1 MKRRE
6 FIVGLGS
13 AAAWPQAAQTQQ
25 KASPVVGFLSVAAP
39 GLGTLAAAGPFRQ
52 GLSQMGFVE
61 GRNVTFEYREADGV
75 YARLPGMAADLV
87 RRQVAVIV
95 AAGSHNA
102 ALAAKAATATI
113 PIVFATGLG
122 DPVALG
128 LVVSLNRPGG
138 NVTGVTN
145 YSSDLLPKRLQ
156 LLRELVP
163 QAKVIGFLTNP
174 TSLASD
180 GDMTAIE
187 AAGRSVGQETTIL
200 KASTAAEIDAAFAT
214 AAQAG
219 IGAMVV
225 SPDNF
230 FVQPTTQAH
239 LAAAATRHRIP
250 ANYAARSYAE
260 AGGLMSYGSDRRE
273 DGRQIGVYVGRILN
287 GEKPADHSARLQR
300 SRLFVF
306 IRYGLLIMRPYFT
319 RRNRPL
325 TPLNQSSN
333 DPSRSSRA
341 RRSRRREP

>member
-1 MKRRE
+1 MKRRD
-6 FIVGLGS
+6 FIAGLGS
-13 AAAWPQAAQTQQ
+13 AAAWPLVARAQQP
-25 KASPVVGFLSVAAP
+25 AMPVVGFLSIAAP
-39 GLGTLAAAGPFRQ
+39 GTRPLAAPFRQ

-61 GRNVTFEYREADGV
+61 GRNVTFEYRNADGV
-75 YARLPGMAADLV
+75 YGRLPGMAADLV

-95 AAGSHNA
+95 ASGSHNA
-102 ALAAKAATATI
+102 TLAAKAATATI
-113 PIVFATGLG
+113 PIVFGTGLG

-128 LVVSLNRPGG
+128 LVASLNRPGS

-174 TSLASD
+174 ASLASD
-180 GDMTAIE
+180 GDVTAIE
-187 AAGRSVGQETTIL
+187 AAARSVGQEMTIL

-230 FVQPTTQAH
+230 FVQPTTQPH
-239 LAAAATRHRIP
+239 LAAAATRYRIP
-250 ANYAARSYAE
+250 ANYAARSYVE

-273 DGRQIGVYVGRILN
+273 DGRQLGVYVGRILN
-287 GEKPADHSARLQR
+287 GEKPADLPVLQPIKFE
-300 SRLFVF
+300 LV
-306 IRYGLLIMRPYFT
+306 INLKAAKALGLTIPETLLATADEVI
-319 RRNRPL
+319 
-325 TPLNQSSN
+325 Q
-333 DPSRSSRA
+333 
-341 RRSRRREP
+341 